1 MGWDLG
7 GDQRQAVG
15 RFEGELLA
23 GHRPGG
29 VRLGG
34 GKQVQTDAAQG
45 SEVGQGVGIAG
56 SGSVL
61 AHEGVTFPV
70 IADFD
75 SSPVSTDQRQP
86 LGGAALIGQVAA
98 DVRACFKRAGSGLFR
113 GALGSNKDHA
123 AGEGKVDGVR
133 LDRAGLDLPV
143 LDASV
148 SGLAVTKKK
157 GFPVAGRVPPPEPAR
172 WVDCL

>member
-86 LGGAALIGQVAA
+86 LGGGALIGQVAA
-98 DVRACFKRAGSGLFR
+98 DVRACLNEQAPVFFAVRSDRTRTTLRAKGKSTASGSTAQ
-113 GALGSNKDHA
+113 ALTCQCWMRPCPGSQ
-123 AGEGKVDGVR
+123 
-133 LDRAGLDLPV
+133 
-143 LDASV
+143 
-148 SGLAVTKKK
+148 
-157 GFPVAGRVPPPEPAR
+157 
-172 WVDCL
+172 